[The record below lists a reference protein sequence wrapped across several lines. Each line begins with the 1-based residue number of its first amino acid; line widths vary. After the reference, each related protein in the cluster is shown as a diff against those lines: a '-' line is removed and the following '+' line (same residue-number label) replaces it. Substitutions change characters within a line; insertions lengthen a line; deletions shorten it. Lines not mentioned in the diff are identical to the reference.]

1 MVAPQISPLS
11 PFTGIALTT
20 LYPRLELSLIQDAV
34 NVGPEDQSLWY
45 YHQFLILNI
54 VSSDA
59 KTSFVPHL
67 SAAERLAYID
77 AEIEKIKDLLED
89 YLDIKWIYEALLE
102 CTLAKAKVENG
113 DDGTSAVADDAKED
127 FRGWLGKLKELDPTR
142 RGRWVDVEETCGLV

>member
-1 MVAPQISPLS
+1 
-11 PFTGIALTT
+11 
-20 LYPRLELSLIQDAV
+20 V